1 MTPIKIMFL
10 SAASLVIA
18 TGGPATAQEKDYQA
32 KSPEVVER
40 NTHGKATKVKVG
52 ETVYDVCM
60 SDRQDNCI
68 NPRAAGLDW
77 GDRPLT
83 YWPGNRS

>member
-1 MTPIKIMFL
+1 MTL
-10 SAASLVIA
+10 SAAGLGLAIGLSV
-18 TGGPATAQEKDYQA
+18 PAAAQTKDYQA

-40 NTHGKATKVKVG
+40 NAQGKAIKVKVG

-60 SDRQDNCI
+60 SEKQDHCI
-68 NPRAAGLDW
+68 NPRAAGLNW
-77 GDRPLT
+77 GDRPLG